1 MNIIAIVSI
10 ALFSQYFGQNKIQ
23 YENYRFNVLDAEHFR
38 IYFHE
43 GGDDLAA
50 FAEEVLEDGYM
61 QLSEDLGIEVEFQI
75 PVVLY
80 NSPNDFA
87 QTNITLQLIEESVGG
102 FTELLKNR
110 MVIPF
115 TGDYEDFRHVLVHE
129 LAHVFQFVIFFPSRM
144 EALFAGDIFYSVPLW
159 VMEGHAEYAS
169 LEWDLEADIFM
180 RDLVMNN
187 NVVPLSIL
195 ERYGGYLVY
204 KQGQAFYRYIAERY
218 GREKVGEFLHQVK
231 NKKNMDNAFVA
242 VFGVPIEDFHN
253 DWLRYYQM
261 MYYPKID
268 LQDNFEDFARVI
280 FDHKKTKSI
289 YNTSTAVSSRG
300 DKIAFIS
307 DQSGVAELFIIS
319 SIDGRLLKKLAKAHY
334 SAGYENLHLY
344 EGGLSWSSDDRYIAF
359 AARSNGR
366 DILFIMDTERGRLHK
381 KYDLDLDGIFS
392 PKFSPDDSQII
403 FSGIQDGYSDVYLFS
418 LETEYLDKVTDDI
431 YTDRFPV
438 MSNSGAIAFVSDR
451 PDSGEEYQY
460 GSYGIFLIEDGYIG
474 RVTPRAVYLTSPIFD
489 PNGGLYFVA
498 SYDSAHN
505 LYWMSRDSAMTI
517 KRTDILTGIYY
528 PSISQK
534 GDKIAFSSLR
544 DYGYDVCVVKNPL
557 EKMDATEV
565 SEDYVSPS
573 SYEETDLDPD
583 RVRKYKPYFT
593 VDYFTAS
600 AGYMSAL
607 GLSGLAQIGISDILG
622 NHHIQIAANFYGS
635 LLDSDA
641 YLVYWYLRRRTD
653 FGFALFQYLEYYREG
668 NDLIEWRHDGGA
680 LLTQYPFHRF
690 VRIELGAYAY
700 KIYETRFLDFFPY
713 YDPNVRYTESDY
725 NVFYPS
731 LALVYDNI
739 RWGNIGPHSG
749 RRVRLEGSATMLS
762 DQDWQSLVLD
772 YRRYFGLSS
781 RISFA
786 TRLVLASSWG
796 PDANR
801 WTIGGP
807 YTIHGFSYYTFTGSQ
822 LGFVNYELRFPF
834 IDRLN
839 IAFPLPLEFTNIRGA
854 LFADLGGIYTDSFDV
869 YDTDGGFHLD
879 DLKMGVGAGIRFTF
893 LYMIFKLDVSR
904 ATDLQSWVDENG
916 EVSEWKWHLTLGPEW

>member
-1 MNIIAIVSI
+1 MNTITLVSI
-10 ALFSQYFGQNKIQ
+10 ILFSQYFGQNKIQ
-23 YENYRFNVLDAEHFR
+23 YENYHFQVLDTEHFR

-50 FAEEVLEDGYM
+50 FAEEVLEDGYV
-61 QLSEDLGIEVEFQI
+61 QLNEDLGIDIEFQV

-115 TGDYEDFRHVLVHE
+115 TGDYEEFRHVLVHE
-129 LAHVFQFVIFFPSRM
+129 LTHVFQFALFFPSRM

-159 VMEGHAEYAS
+159 VMEGHAEYSS
-169 LEWDLEADIFM
+169 LEWDVEADIFM
-180 RDLVMNN
+180 RDLVINN
-187 NVVPLSIL
+187 NVVPLDLL
-195 ERYGGYLVY
+195 ERYGGYIVY
-204 KQGQAFYRYIAERY
+204 KQGQAFYYYVAERY

-231 NKKNMDNAFVA
+231 HKKNLENTFTA
-242 VFGVPIEDFHN
+242 VFGVTVQDFHN
-253 DWLRYYQM
+253 EWLRYYQM
-261 MYYPKID
+261 MYYPMIN
-268 LQDNFEDFARVI
+268 LQDNFEEFARVI

-289 YNTSTAVSSRG
+289 YNTSTAISSRG

-319 SIDGRLLKKLAKAHY
+319 SIDGRVLKKLVKAQY

-359 AARSNGR
+359 SARSRGK
-366 DILFIMDTERGRLHK
+366 DILFILDVERGRLYK
-381 KYDLDLDGIFS
+381 KYDLELDGIYS
-392 PKFSPDDSQII
+392 PKFSSNDEQII
-403 FSGIQDGYSDVYLFS
+403 FTGIQDGYSDVYLFTVES
-418 LETEYLDKVTDDI
+418 EYLEKITDDI

-438 MSNSGAIAFVSDR
+438 MSESGAIAFVSDR
-451 PDSGEEYQY
+451 PDSCEEYNY

-474 RVTPRAVYLTSPIFD
+474 RITPRASYITSPVFD
-489 PNGGLYFVA
+489 PNGGLFFVA

-505 LYWMSRDSAMTI
+505 LYWISRDSSEAV

-528 PSISQK
+528 PSISMK

-544 DYGYDVCVVKNPL
+544 DYGYDICIVKNPL
-557 EKMDATEV
+557 DKMNDGG
-565 SEDYVSPS
+565 SHDDYKSPS
-573 SYEETDLDPD
+573 FYVETDLDPD

-635 LLDSDA
+635 FLDSDVF
-641 YLVYWYLRRRTD
+641 LVYWYLTKRTD
-653 FGFALFQYLEYYREG
+653 FGFALFQYLEYYREY
-668 NDLIEWRHDGGA
+668 NDLLEWRHDGGA
-680 LLTQYPFHRF
+680 LLAQYPFHRF
-690 VRIELGAYAY
+690 VRVELGAYAY
-700 KIYETRFLDFFPY
+700 KIYETRFLDFFPTYY
-713 YDPNVRYTESDY
+713 YDRYTEQDY

-731 LALVYDNI
+731 LALVYDNV

-749 RRVRLEGSATMLS
+749 RRFRLEGSATVLS
-762 DQDWQSLVLD
+762 DQKWQSVVFD

-781 RISFA
+781 RTSFA
-786 TRLVLASSWG
+786 ARLVLASSWG
-796 PDANR
+796 EDANR

-807 YTIHGFSYYTFTGSQ
+807 YTLHGFSYYTFSGSQ
-822 LGFVNYELRFPF
+822 LGFVNCELRFPF
-834 IDRLN
+834 IDHLN
-839 IAFPLPLEFTNIRGA
+839 IAFPLPLEFRNIRGV
-854 LFADLGGIYTDSFDV
+854 LFADFGGVYTDSFDV

-879 DLKMGVGAGIRFTF
+879 DLKLGVGGGIRFTF

-904 ATDLQSWVDENG
+904 ATDLRSWVDENG
-916 EVSEWKWHLTLGPEW
+916 DRSEWKWHLTLGPEW